1 MVRTHVRLTEPQI
14 EALRRLSAATGQ
26 SIAEL
31 IRQGVDQIVAVNR
44 QPSPAERRE
53 RAKQVAGR
61 FRSGQTDVSA
71 NHDRRLAEI
80 FGE

>member
-14 EALRRLSAATGQ
+14 EALRRLSSSTGQ

-31 IRQGVDQIVAVNR
+31 IRQGVDQIVAANR

-53 RAKQVAGR
+53 RAKHVASR

-71 NHDRRLAEI
+71 NHDRHLVEI